1 MTNTAIPSLP
11 EDDPL
16 LASLANVTFSSTP
29 PAGTSASV
37 VAVPSEI
44 DPEHATIHQAVSAG
58 TIPTFADDLTSN
70 PQQAPRPIDRDA
82 ERAAY
87 VAFLAFINA
96 HKDPN
101 TTITVAD
108 PDLII
113 KAFS

>member
-1 MTNTAIPSLP
+1 MTHDKAIPM
-11 EDDPL
+11 DDPL
-16 LASLANVTFSSTP
+16 LASLANVTFTSTP
-29 PAGTSASV
+29 AVGTSASV
-37 VAVPSEI
+37 VAVPSDI

-58 TIPTFADDLTSN
+58 TIPTFSDDLTSE
-70 PQQAPRPIDRDA
+70 PRSTTLPIDLDA